1 MTRINRV
8 NLSAFVQ
15 HYFLSGLPKKIAK
28 QDFLGKGDDGF
39 NMVKAGGNAHA
50 LQTKNHQRR
59 SRLRKCSF
67 TTFSSFEV
75 FVGNSHT
82 SDEEPAQMTTGAYNE
97 VRDRGMRK
105 GDEVSRDGYFQLT
118 EGGRWP
124 PSYYNEVIV

>member
-1 MTRINRV
+1 MTLFKGNNDYKMSV
-8 NLSAFVQ
+8 FE
-15 HYFLSGLPKKIAK
+15 K
-28 QDFLGKGDDGF
+28 Q
-39 NMVKAGGNAHA
+39 
-50 LQTKNHQRR
+50 TC

-67 TTFSSFEV
+67 TAFSSFEV
-75 FVGNSHT
+75 FVGNSHA

>member
-15 HYFLSGLPKKIAK
+15 
-28 QDFLGKGDDGF
+28 
-39 NMVKAGGNAHA
+39 
-50 LQTKNHQRR
+50 QTR

-67 TTFSSFEV
+67 TAFSSFEV

-82 SDEEPAQMTTGAYNE
+82 SDEEPAQMTTRAYNE
-97 VRDRGMRK
+97 VRDRGMRN
-105 GDEVSRDGYFQLT
+105 GDEVLRDGYFQLT

-124 PSYYNEVIV
+124 PSYFNEVRV

>member
-1 MTRINRV
+1 MTRINRG

-15 HYFLSGLPKKIAK
+15 
-28 QDFLGKGDDGF
+28 
-39 NMVKAGGNAHA
+39 
-50 LQTKNHQRR
+50 QTR

-67 TTFSSFEV
+67 TAFSFFEV

-97 VRDRGMRK
+97 VRDRGMRN

-124 PSYYNEVIV
+124 PFYYNEVIV